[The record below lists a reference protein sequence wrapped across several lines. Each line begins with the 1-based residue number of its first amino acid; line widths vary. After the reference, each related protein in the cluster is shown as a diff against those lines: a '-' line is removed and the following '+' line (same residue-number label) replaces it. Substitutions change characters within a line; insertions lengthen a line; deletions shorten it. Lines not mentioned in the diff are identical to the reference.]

1 MIRHFFEPAEAKI
14 SNLPHR
20 NQIMLPFLWPTGSE
34 FPDCLSDCIWSN
46 RGHNAVFNGWD
57 QDLFW
62 PTRGHL
68 LPRYPQPVYVLHQLW
83 NPKPFSLPHSFLS
96 GGNGFQIRTAKS
108 ETAGQQFNLLQ
119 QSGFGHSPERRPAYA
134 Q

>member
-1 MIRHFFEPAEAKI
+1 MFYPDNHENVFIITHVSGEYPVCW
-14 SNLPHR
+14 
-20 NQIMLPFLWPTGSE
+20 QPTAI
-34 FPDCLSDCIWSN
+34 CRWKY
-46 RGHNAVFNGWD
+46 
-57 QDLFW
+57 
-62 PTRGHL
+62 
-68 LPRYPQPVYVLHQLW
+68 PRLVYVLHQLW

-108 ETAGQQFNLLQ
+108 ETAGQEFNLLQ